1 MSKREVDVLDEDQSI
16 NGQKFVCLSFL
27 SPEKL
32 LKKKEL
38 FFMNSFFKFQDMNLS
53 VNRFQA
59 FLNFLSYKYDIEF
72 NKITEDFEEYFKSEK
87 GSLENIN
94 LEDDYKS
101 YLDKEED
108 RLTKEFNKQNNFQTN
123 VRGIKVRGSYDTV
136 EEAELRCKK
145 LRQLD
150 PNHDIFVGPVG
161 VWMPWDPDAYKTGRV
176 EYMEKEL
183 NDLMKEKLN
192 NQEKAKEEFEQRV
205 KESKMK
211 AIEENK
217 AKAKESGVKLTQNIK
232 PDGTLYKTNTSYLS
246 NVVESIEQNI
256 ETSVQKNVEEK
267 ESIKNEIL

>member
-1 MSKREVDVLDEDQSI
+1 
-16 NGQKFVCLSFL
+16 
-27 SPEKL
+27 
-32 LKKKEL
+32 
-38 FFMNSFFKFQDMNLS
+38 MNLS

-72 NKITEDFEEYFKSEK
+72 SKITEDFEEYFKSEK

-123 VRGIKVRGSYDTV
+123 VRGIKVRGSFDTV
-136 EEAELRCKK
+136 EEAEMRCKK

-183 NDLMKEKLN
+183 NDLMKEKIN

-232 PDGTLYKTNTSYLS
+232 PDGTLYKTNKSYLS

-256 ETSVQKNVEEK
+256 ETSVQKNVDDIEN
-267 ESIKNEIL
+267 IKNEIL